1 MRSGPIF
8 GFRLDF
14 SIPDPITYPMAKKLY
29 IVETQQVITQT
40 WEYEFETDEDLK
52 TNQEVLDF
60 IHNNGIEGN
69 CMDDD
74 EVIKEEVWDFK
85 DHPVEEKA

>member
-1 MRSGPIF
+1 
-8 GFRLDF
+8 
-14 SIPDPITYPMAKKLY
+14 MAKKLY

-52 TNQEVLDF
+52 TNQEILDF
-60 IHNNGIEGN
+60 IHNNGIEGFWV
-69 CMDDD
+69 DDA

-85 DHPVEEKA
+85 DHPVEEKL

>member
-1 MRSGPIF
+1 
-8 GFRLDF
+8 
-14 SIPDPITYPMAKKLY
+14 MAKKLY

-52 TNQEVLDF
+52 TNQEILNF
-60 IHNNGIEGN
+60 IYNNGIEGHCVN
-69 CMDDD
+69 DD
-74 EVIKEEVWDFK
+74 EVIEEDVLDFN

>member
-1 MRSGPIF
+1 
-8 GFRLDF
+8 
-14 SIPDPITYPMAKKLY
+14 MAKKLY

-40 WEYEFETDEDLK
+40 WEYEFETDLDLK
-52 TNQEVLDF
+52 TNQEILDF
-60 IHNNGIEGN
+60 IQDNGIEGH
-69 CMDDD
+69 CLDDD

>member
-1 MRSGPIF
+1 MP
-8 GFRLDF
+8 
-14 SIPDPITYPMAKKLY
+14 KKLY

-40 WEYEFETDEDLK
+40 WEYEFETDLDLK
-52 TNQEVLDF
+52 TNQEILDF
-60 IHNNGIEGN
+60 IQDNGIEGH
-69 CMDDD
+69 CLDDD